1 MSLSETQAVLKRIEE
16 QLATETLNPVVEQ
29 ALHELLNL
37 VEQLFADKQALLQEV
52 QRLRQQLE
60 EKKKAKTTTP
70 QAGDPPNT
78 NHSSEEPRRKR
89 QPPPARPAADRRTFK
104 KLTVHEEIE
113 CPVDPQQLP
122 PDAQRLGDEQVV
134 IQNIRIE
141 PSNLCFRRHVYYSAV
156 EQKYYR
162 GPLPAGF
169 GPGDFGPDLQAL
181 ILALKY
187 CGNMSEPK
195 IREFLE
201 NFDVQI
207 SSGSLSHILTNTAD
221 AFEGEVQNLVRAGL
235 ASTSYQQTDDTAA
248 RVAGQSWHTHILCN
262 PFYTAYFTRPQKD
275 RLTVLAVL
283 QNQTTLRFRFNAWT
297 LELLERW
304 KTPQKWRD
312 RVAALGEDVEYDAA
326 AMRGLLDTWFG
337 EGGGGAARDD
347 LEQAAAIAYYR
358 QQTAMPVVQTLVCDD
373 AAQFKELTE
382 YLALCW
388 IHEGRHYAR
397 LTPVVPQ
404 HAALLK
410 EFGEQFWD
418 YYAALQRYR
427 ESPTAEA
434 AEWLREQFDEIFLRR
449 TGYEALDDRIAKT
462 AAKKEELL
470 TVLSHPGVPLHN
482 NASELGARVSAR
494 RRDVSLH
501 SKSVR
506 GARAMDIFTTV
517 VQTCKKLGVSAYAYL
532 RDRLCRRWAMSS
544 LGDLIRAASRAPPAP
559 SPAAAT
565 ASI

>member
-1 MSLSETQAVLKRIEE
+1 MSPSETQAVLKHIEE
-16 QLATETLNPVVEQ
+16 QLATEVMSPVVQQ
-29 ALHELLNL
+29 ALQELLNL
-37 VEQLFADKQALLQEV
+37 VENLVADKQAAIAEV

-60 EKKKAKTTTP
+60 DKKKAKTTAS
-70 QAGDPPNT
+70 QAGDQPNT
-78 NHSSEEPRRKR
+78 NHSSEQSRRNR
-89 QPPPARPAADRRTFK
+89 QPPPARPAEDRRTFK
-104 KLTVHEEIE
+104 ELMVHEEIE
-113 CPVDPQQLP
+113 CPVDRQQLP
-122 PDAQRLGDEQVV
+122 PDAQRCADERVV

-141 PSNLCFRRHVYYSAV
+141 PCNICFRRHVYYSPA
-156 EQKYYR
+156 EQTYYR

-169 GPGDFGPDLQAL
+169 GPGDFGPELQAL

-207 SSGSLSHILTNTAD
+207 SSGSLSNILTDTAD
-221 AFEGEVQNLVRAGL
+221 AFEEEVQDLVLAGL
-235 ASTSYQQTDDTAA
+235 GSTCYQQTDDTAA
-248 RVAGQSWHTHILCN
+248 RVAGQFWHTHILCN
-262 PFYTAYFTRPQKD
+262 PFYTAYFTRPHKD

-283 QNQTTLRFRFNAWT
+283 QNQTSLRFRFNAWT
-297 LELLERW
+297 RELLERW
-304 KTPQKWRD
+304 QTPQKWRD
-312 RVAALGEDVEYDAA
+312 RVAALGDDVEFEAVA
-326 AMRGLLDTWFG
+326 LRELLDSWFG
-337 EGGGGAARDD
+337 QGAGGASRDD

-358 QQTAMPVVQTLVCDD
+358 QQTAVPVVQTLVCDD
-373 AAQFKELTE
+373 AAQFKWLTE

-397 LTPVVPQ
+397 LMPVVPQ

-427 ESPTAEA
+427 QSPTDEEAER
-434 AEWLREQFDEIFLRR
+434 LREQFDELFSRR
-449 TGYEALDDRIAKT
+449 TGYEALDERIAKT
-462 AAKKEELL
+462 ATKKDELL
-470 TVLSHPGVPLHN
+470 TVLSHPSVPLHN

-506 GARAMDIFTTV
+506 GAHAMDIFTTV

-532 RDRLCRRWAMSS
+532 RDRLSRRWAMSS
-544 LGDLIRAASRAPPAP
+544 LADLIRAASRAPPGV

-565 ASI
+565 ARV